1 MKHSRNILILQNL
14 RTFPIV
20 TSDKVDLC
28 NASISIVTHKYCTV
42 PKMLRESLV
51 VHEHSFD
58 IQVNPRD
65 SGFGS
70 KGHHSI
76 EVMLRTI
83 ANIHIFLGKTI
94 WQSGD

>member
-1 MKHSRNILILQNL
+1 M
-14 RTFPIV
+14 V
-20 TSDKVDLC
+20 
-28 NASISIVTHKYCTV
+28 
-42 PKMLRESLV
+42 RESLG

-58 IQVNPRD
+58 IQVDPRD